1 MKVESGRRQ
10 QLQQKERVNENT
22 GQVQSKAVGVGREVK
37 RDSKPPQQPTDAKD
51 GAKASGIYIFS
62 L

>member
-1 MKVESGRRQ
+1 M
-10 QLQQKERVNENT
+10 NDNT

-37 RDSKPPQQPTDAKD
+37 RDSKPPQEPTDAKD

>member
-1 MKVESGRRQ
+1 M
-10 QLQQKERVNENT
+10 NDNT
-22 GQVQSKAVGVGREVK
+22 GQVLSKAVGVGREVK

-51 GAKASGIYIFS
+51 GAKSSGMYIFS